1 MSDRYDLA
9 EYDYDFFVDN
19 QDEQFRFGRWV
30 IPRLNSLLNPK
41 SILDVG
47 CGAGG
52 QMELWKKLKL
62 EVWGIEGSPNI
73 EKIKSEEITKFI
85 VSHDL
90 RDKLSQPIICPV
102 DLVQSYEVAEHIEGE
117 HSDVF
122 VENIV
127 MHYPKNIVMTAAPV
141 GQAGT
146 KHVNCQPKEY
156 WVERFNKHHY
166 NIDKEIED
174 KIKSWG
180 NPPDSAPWF
189 IPNLMVYKIG

>member
-47 CGAGG
+47 CGGGG

-90 RDKLSQPIICPV
+90 LI
-102 DLVQSYEVAEHIEGE
+102 
-117 HSDVF
+117 
-122 VENIV
+122 
-127 MHYPKNIVMTAAPV
+127 
-141 GQAGT
+141 
-146 KHVNCQPKEY
+146 
-156 WVERFNKHHY
+156 
-166 NIDKEIED
+166 
-174 KIKSWG
+174 
-180 NPPDSAPWF
+180 
-189 IPNLMVYKIG
+189 